1 MPNTVPNQ
9 KTVII
14 HRDPPSKNEG
24 NFIQIKKDNLFRA
37 YRELNATSLVVYLY
51 LAGNQEGYQLA
62 LSPRAISQTVG
73 MPESTI
79 RDQINKLIAYGYLV
93 PKREGSSVYEFY
105 ERPQPKAEAKKEEK
119 SFEF

>member
-9 KTVII
+9 KMVIV

-93 PKREGSSVYEFY
+93 PKREGSSVYDFY
-105 ERPQPKAEAKKEEK
+105 EVPPPKAEAREEK
-119 SFEF
+119 SQYVF